1 MTVASDYGVS
11 AVDLEMLRR
20 LAEARCKWVRF
31 GGFTPSGARVGE
43 YSFLLFGQ
51 SRRAWV
57 QAPLTP
63 SGRWRNGTGRWR
75 FRQTAR
81 GPSRDPWE
89 YAGSVDEVVEWLCA
103 KAGC

>member
-1 MTVASDYGVS
+1 MTVASDYGAS
-11 AVDLEMLRR
+11 AVDLETLRR
-20 LAEARCKWVRF
+20 LVEARCKWVRF

-63 SGRWRNGTGRWR
+63 SGRQRNGTGRWR
-75 FRQTAR
+75 FRQTPR
-81 GPSRDPWE
+81 DRSHDPWK
-89 YAGSVDEVVEWLCA
+89 YAGSVDEVVDWLCA